1 MDLKVELSQE
11 QTWGLQYAT
20 QEHNARLAEGDT
32 PLTVEQFTETVVKQ
46 IADNHY
52 RQLIAYK
59 EQLALNM
66 FHSLSPEQQAAL
78 VAQFQ
83 IPDVIQGP

>member
-1 MDLKVELSQE
+1 MELQIDISQE

-20 QEHNARLAEGDT
+20 QNHNAALPEDAET
-32 PLTVEQFTETVVKQ
+32 LTVEQFTAMVVGQ

-52 RQLIAYK
+52 RQLIQYK
-59 EQLALNM
+59 EQVALQM
-66 FHSLSPEQQAAL
+66 FRALPPEQQEAL

-83 IPDVIQGP
+83 IPDVIQS

>member
-1 MDLKVELSQE
+1 MDLKVNLSQE

-20 QEHNARLAEGDT
+20 QEHNARLSEGDT
-32 PLTVEQFTETVVKQ
+32 PLTVEQFTETVVGQ
-46 IADNHY
+46 IADSHY

-59 EQLALNM
+59 EKVALNM
-66 FHSLSPEQQAAL
+66 FRSLPPEQQEAL

-83 IPDVIQGP
+83 IPDVVK

>member
-1 MDLKVELSQE
+1 MALTKE

-20 QEHNARLAEGDT
+20 QLHNASLPEGDT
-32 PLTVEQFTETVVKQ
+32 PLTVEQFTDLTIGQ

-52 RQLIAYK
+52 RNLIQYK
-59 EQLALNM
+59 EQVALTM
-66 FHSLSPEQQAAL
+66 FRSLPPEQQEAL

-83 IPDVIQGP
+83 IPDVIKE

>member
-20 QEHNARLAEGDT
+20 QEHNARLSEEET
-32 PLTVEQFTETVVKQ
+32 PLTVEQFTADAVGQ

-59 EQLALNM
+59 EQIALAM
-66 FHSLSPEQQAAL
+66 FRSLPAEQQEAL

-83 IPDVIQGP
+83 IPDAIKS

>member
-1 MDLKVELSQE
+1 MDLKVNLTQE

-20 QEHNARLAEGDT
+20 QEHNARLSESDT
-32 PLTVEQFTETVVKQ
+32 PLAVEQFTEVVVGQ

-59 EQLALNM
+59 EQVALTM
-66 FHSLSPEQQAAL
+66 FRSLPPEQQEAL

-83 IPDVIQGP
+83 IPDVIK